1 MSELQPANP
10 TQSNSKQSIQ
20 PDQTVYMG
28 EDTLSNRPWWS
39 SMILFLAFGLFG
51 FLLWA
56 SLFEIDQSVRAGG
69 QIIPTARNQIV
80 QVVDGGVLA
89 ELFIE
94 EGEQVQQ
101 GQKLAVLEKERA
113 QASFEEGRA
122 KVAALR
128 IALVRTQAEANQ
140 IEPSYTEADQEY
152 RAFVAAQLEL
162 YSQKKRALQDTLEL
176 LESNLDLAQQQL
188 YINERLYNSQDVS
201 MLDVMDSRVRVSDAQ
216 NKVLDARNDYLRD
229 ALEESA
235 KLETDLA
242 VAEQQSKEQLDVF
255 SHTDVRAPVAGVV
268 KYLSISTLGGVMRP
282 GDELMQIS
290 PTESEL
296 VVEVRI
302 DPVDVGQLELG
313 LPVDISLDA
322 FDSTI
327 YGKLEGELMYL
338 SSDTLTEKGED
349 GSSFTYYRARARVHP
364 DAQQANPKF
373 AELQLRP
380 GMTATVDIRTA
391 KRTVLQFIAKPILR
405 AFSGALS
412 QR

>member
-1 MSELQPANP
+1 MSELQPINSERID
-10 TQSNSKQSIQ
+10 SNQSIR

-28 EDTLSNRPWWS
+28 EDTLSDRPWWS

-122 KVAALR
+122 RVAALR

-152 RAFVAAQLEL
+152 RGFVAAQREL
-162 YSQKKRALQDTLEL
+162 YSQKRRALQDTLEL

-188 YINERLYNSQDVS
+188 DINERLYNSQDVS
-201 MLDVMDSRVRVSDAQ
+201 VLDVMDSRVRVSDAQ
-216 NKVLDARNDYLRD
+216 NKVLDA
-229 ALEESA
+229 
-235 KLETDLA
+235 
-242 VAEQQSKEQLDVF
+242 
-255 SHTDVRAPVAGVV
+255 
-268 KYLSISTLGGVMRP
+268 
-282 GDELMQIS
+282 
-290 PTESEL
+290 
-296 VVEVRI
+296 
-302 DPVDVGQLELG
+302 
-313 LPVDISLDA
+313 
-322 FDSTI
+322 
-327 YGKLEGELMYL
+327 
-338 SSDTLTEKGED
+338 
-349 GSSFTYYRARARVHP
+349 
-364 DAQQANPKF
+364 
-373 AELQLRP
+373 
-380 GMTATVDIRTA
+380 
-391 KRTVLQFIAKPILR
+391 
-405 AFSGALS
+405 
-412 QR
+412 